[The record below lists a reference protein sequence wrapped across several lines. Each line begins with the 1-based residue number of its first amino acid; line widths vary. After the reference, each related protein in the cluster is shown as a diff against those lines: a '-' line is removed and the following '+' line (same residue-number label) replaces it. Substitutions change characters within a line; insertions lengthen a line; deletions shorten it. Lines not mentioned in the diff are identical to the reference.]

1 MNTRPKCLG
10 STKISAHS
18 PLPSSLSWAFAW
30 RCRSMFSQHPNT
42 PVPQYPNTP
51 TQPNPT
57 QPNTPTPQPNP
68 TQHPNPTQPNPTPQ
82 PTQHPNTPHPVQTA
96 QTAPNRPQPNPTQ
109 PNPTP
114 PTPPTPHTQ
123 TAQPPNHAT
132 APYPPNPTQPN
143 PTQATHTHSWAFASM
158 FSLCV
163 ALCKIRCVCPQ
174 GGVGRWGGLSLPTR
188 KTSGQHHNALFKN
201 AH

>member
-57 QPNTPTPQPNP
+57 QPNTPT
-68 TQHPNPTQPNPTPQ
+68 QPNPTPQ
-82 PTQHPNTPHPVQTA
+82 PNPTQPNTPTNPTPQHPTPSPNR
-96 QTAPNRPQPNPTQ
+96 PNRPQPPPTQ

-143 PTQATHTHSWAFASM
+143 PSHPHPLLGLRLDVF
-158 FSLCV
+158 
-163 ALCKIRCVCPQ
+163 ALCCIVQNSMCLPPGRSRE
-174 GGVGRWGGLSLPTR
+174 VGWPLVTN
-188 KTSGQHHNALFKN
+188 KKN
-201 AH
+201 KWAAS